1 MVKAVKDKKAIK
13 KFILDNK
20 NVIEGYG
27 AKKLGLFGSFVRGEQ
42 TDSSDI
48 DFLVSFH
55 KEKKNYDN
63 FIDLAYFLEDGL
75 GREVELVTDKAL
87 SPYIGPYILKEVEY
101 VIEESNGI
109 FMPHERGG
117 GVYFARVKGAGFG

>member
-101 VIEESNGI
+101 VIEESN
-109 FMPHERGG
+109 
-117 GVYFARVKGAGFG
+117 